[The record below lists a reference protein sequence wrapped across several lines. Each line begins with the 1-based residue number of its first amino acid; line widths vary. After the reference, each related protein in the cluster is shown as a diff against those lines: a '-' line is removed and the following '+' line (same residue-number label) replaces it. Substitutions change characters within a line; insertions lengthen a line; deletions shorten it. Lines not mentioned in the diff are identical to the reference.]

1 MKRIIYILFIIL
13 SIAIIASLI
22 NSIYALWH
30 KKDLLVQA
38 QNQLAEEKKRHN
50 ELEKRLS
57 VVKSPLFVEEEARNK
72 LFLVKPGESELLIPS
87 DSLPKTQQGVKSTKQ
102 DKPNW
107 QQWLDLF

>member
-1 MKRIIYILFIIL
+1 MKRILYILFIIL

-22 NSIYALWH
+22 NSIYTLWH
-30 KKDLLVQA
+30 KKNLLVQA
-38 QNQLAEEKKRHN
+38 QKQLVEEKKRHI
-50 ELEKRLS
+50 ELEKKLS
-57 VVKSPLFVEEEARNK
+57 VVKSPQFIEEEARNK

-87 DSLPKTQQGVKSTKQ
+87 DSLPREQGAVKSTKN

>member
-22 NSIYALWH
+22 NSIYILWH

-38 QNQLAEEKKRHN
+38 QNQLTEEKKRHT
-50 ELEKRLS
+50 ELEKKLS
-57 VVKSPLFVEEEARNK
+57 VVKSSQFIEEEARNK
-72 LFLVKPGESELLIPS
+72 LFLIKPGESELLIPS
-87 DSLPKTQQGVKSTKQ
+87 DTLPKQQQGIKNNKQ